1 MHSRHSTSTLRGDKG
16 QPTSLSSPFPVH
28 RITEEGGDLDLV
40 SQCGATPP
48 TPSTPMTPPGHD
60 SSGDQS
66 VFATVMLPENG
77 LSHLPLSLELPFINS
92 FNIVVC

>member
-1 MHSRHSTSTLRGDKG
+1 
-16 QPTSLSSPFPVH
+16 
-28 RITEEGGDLDLV
+28 
-40 SQCGATPP
+40 
-48 TPSTPMTPPGHD
+48 MTPPGHD

-92 FNIVVC
+92 VNIVVC